1 MWFLTMLGVFCFGF
15 VLQTITDPILDAI
28 AERRKKKR
36 ENVDAA
42 DSGNISVPGHG
53 EEEKPEREGIKVERY
68 NERQLCN

>member
-15 VLQTITDPILDAI
+15 VLRTITDPIFDTI

-36 ENVDAA
+36 ENADAA
-42 DSGNISVPGHG
+42 DSGNISVSGYA
-53 EEEKPEREGIKVERY
+53 EEEKPEREGIKVEKY